1 MFLRFFLALTALL
14 LAVGAAQA
22 HAFGERYDLP
32 VPLWMNLTGGG
43 AVVVLSF
50 VIAAWYLK
58 PEAKTPAPPSKL
70 SAIPGLRALASAP
83 VLLALKI
90 LSVLLFALALLA
102 GFIGVP
108 DYSRNAAP
116 TVFWVMGWVGL
127 AFTSVLLG
135 NVWLIINP
143 WLVLFD
149 AADAVWRR
157 MTKRGLSLALP
168 YPRGIG
174 VLPGILMV
182 IGFA

>member
-22 HAFGERYDLP
+22 HAFGERYALP

-58 PEAKTPAPPSKL
+58 PAEQAPASRPKL
-70 SAIPGLRALASAP
+70 SEMPGLRALGSAP

-90 LSVLLFALALLA
+90 LSVFLFALALLA
-102 GFIGVP
+102 GFIGLP

-135 NVWLIINP
+135 NVWLVLNP
-143 WLVLFD
+143 WLILFGW
-149 AADAVWRR
+149 ADALWRG
-157 MTKRGLSLALP
+157 MTGR
-168 YPRGIG
+168 
-174 VLPGILMV
+174 
-182 IGFA
+182 